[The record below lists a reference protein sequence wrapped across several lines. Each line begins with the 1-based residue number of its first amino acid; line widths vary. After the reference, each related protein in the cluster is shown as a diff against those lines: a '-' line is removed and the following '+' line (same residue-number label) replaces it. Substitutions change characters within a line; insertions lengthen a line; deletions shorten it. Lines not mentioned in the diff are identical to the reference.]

1 MNQLLFREKLTP
13 PIWGWVALTGFCLML
28 AVSVSAVFGDLVAAI
43 VFVILVVM
51 FIFVGYRFSPVVKVD
66 SEFIYANKAKL
77 PLSIIT
83 KATPLSITE
92 TTKIRGINA
101 DPKCF
106 SATSP
111 LINTSIRIDFE
122 DKDDPHTYW
131 LLSTRKPEELS
142 RGLAQKV

>member
-1 MNQLLFREKLTP
+1 
-13 PIWGWVALTGFCLML
+13 ML
-28 AVSVSAVFGDLVAAI
+28 AVSVSAVFGDLTAVI
-43 VFVILVVM
+43 VFVILVLL
-51 FIFVGYRFSPVVKVD
+51 FIFFGFKYSPVIKVD
-66 SEFIYANKAKL
+66 NEFLYANKTKL
-77 PLSIIT
+77 PLHIIK
-83 KATPLSITE
+83 KATPLSVSE
-92 TTKIRGINA
+92 TTKIRGVNA

-142 RGLAQKV
+142 RVLSQKL

>member
-28 AVSVSAVFGDLVAAI
+28 AVSVSAVFGDVIALI
-43 VFVILVVM
+43 VFTILVIL
-51 FIFVGYRFSPVVKVD
+51 FIFIGYKFSPVIKVD

-77 PLSIIT
+77 PLRIIN
-83 KATPLSITE
+83 KATPLSVSE

-131 LLSTRKPEELS
+131 LLSTRKPGELS
-142 RGLAQKV
+142 RVLSQKL

>member
-28 AVSVSAVFGDLVAAI
+28 AVSVSAVFGDLAAVI
-43 VFVILVVM
+43 VFVILVLL
-51 FIFVGYRFSPVVKVD
+51 FIFFGFKYSPVIKVD
-66 SEFIYANKAKL
+66 NEFLYANKAKL
-77 PLSIIT
+77 PLHIIK
-83 KATPLSITE
+83 KATPLSVSE
-92 TTKIRGINA
+92 TTKIRGVNA

-142 RGLAQKV
+142 RVLSQKL

>member
-28 AVSVSAVFGDLVAAI
+28 AVSVSAVFGDLAASI
-43 VFVILVVM
+43 VFVILVVI
-51 FIFVGYRFSPVVKVD
+51 FIFVGYRFSPVIKVD
-66 SEFIYANKAKL
+66 SQFIYANKAKL
-77 PLSIIT
+77 PISIIT

-111 LINTSIRIDFE
+111 LINTAIRIDFE

-142 RGLAQKV
+142 RVLEQKV

>member
-1 MNQLLFREKLTP
+1 MSQLLFREKLTP

-28 AVSVSAVFGDLVAAI
+28 AVSVSAVFGDLTAII
-43 VFVILVVM
+43 VFVILVLL
-51 FIFVGYRFSPVVKVD
+51 FIFFGFKYSPVIKVD
-66 SEFIYANKAKL
+66 NEFLYANKAKL
-77 PLSIIT
+77 PLHIIK
-83 KATPLSITE
+83 KASPLSVSE
-92 TTKIRGINA
+92 TTKIRGVNA

-142 RGLAQKV
+142 RVLSQKL

>member
-28 AVSVSAVFGDLVAAI
+28 AVSVSAVFGDLTAVI
-43 VFVILVVM
+43 VFVVLVLL
-51 FIFVGYRFSPVVKVD
+51 FIFFGIKYSPVIKVD
-66 SEFIYANKAKL
+66 NEFLYANKAKL
-77 PLSIIT
+77 PLHIIK
-83 KATPLSITE
+83 KATPLSVSE
-92 TTKIRGINA
+92 TTKIRGVNA

-142 RGLAQKV
+142 LVLSQKL

>member
-13 PIWGWVALTGFCLML
+13 PIWGWIALFGFCLML
-28 AVSVSAVFGDLVAAI
+28 AVSVSAVFGDLIAALVFI
-43 VFVILVVM
+43 LLVFV
-51 FIFVGYRFSPVVKVD
+51 FIFLGYKFSPVIKVD

-77 PLSIIT
+77 PLAIIN
-83 KATPLSITE
+83 KATPLSISE
-92 TTKIRGINA
+92 TAKIRGINA

-111 LINTSIRIDFE
+111 LINTSIRIDFD

-142 RGLAQKV
+142 RVLAQKV

>member
-28 AVSVSAVFGDLVAAI
+28 AVSVSAVFGDLTAVI
-43 VFVILVVM
+43 VFVVLVLL
-51 FIFVGYRFSPVVKVD
+51 FIFFGFKYSPVIKVD
-66 SEFIYANKAKL
+66 NEFLYANKAKL
-77 PLSIIT
+77 PLHIIK
-83 KATPLSITE
+83 KATPLSVSE
-92 TTKIRGINA
+92 TTKIRGVNA

-142 RGLAQKV
+142 RVLSQKL

>member
-1 MNQLLFREKLTP
+1 MSQLLFREKLTP

-28 AVSVSAVFGDLVAAI
+28 AVSVSAVFGDLTAVI
-43 VFVILVVM
+43 VFVILVLL
-51 FIFVGYRFSPVVKVD
+51 FIFFGFKYSPVIKVD
-66 SEFIYANKAKL
+66 NEFLYANKAKL
-77 PLSIIT
+77 PLHIIK
-83 KATPLSITE
+83 KASPLSVSE
-92 TTKIRGINA
+92 TTKIRGVNA

-142 RGLAQKV
+142 RVLSQKL

>member
-1 MNQLLFREKLTP
+1 MSQLLFREKLTP

-28 AVSVSAVFGDLVAAI
+28 AVSVSAVFGDLAAVI
-43 VFVILVVM
+43 VFVILVLL
-51 FIFVGYRFSPVVKVD
+51 FIFFGFKYSPVIKVD
-66 SEFIYANKAKL
+66 NEFLYANKAKL
-77 PLSIIT
+77 PLHIIK
-83 KATPLSITE
+83 KASPLSVSE
-92 TTKIRGINA
+92 TTKIRGVNA

-142 RGLAQKV
+142 RVLSQKL

>member
-28 AVSVSAVFGDLVAAI
+28 AVSVSAVFGDLAAAI

-106 SATSP
+106 SATTP

-142 RGLAQKV
+142 RVLAQKV

>member
-1 MNQLLFREKLTP
+1 MNQLQFREKLTP

-28 AVSVSAVFGDLVAAI
+28 AVSVSAVFGDLTAVI
-43 VFVILVVM
+43 VFVVLVLL
-51 FIFVGYRFSPVVKVD
+51 FIFFGFKYSPVIKVD
-66 SEFIYANKAKL
+66 NEFLYANKAKL
-77 PLSIIT
+77 PLHIIK
-83 KATPLSITE
+83 KATPLSVSE
-92 TTKIRGINA
+92 TTKIRGVNA

-142 RGLAQKV
+142 RVLSQKL

>member
-1 MNQLLFREKLTP
+1 MNQLLFREKLSP

-28 AVSVSAVFGDLVAAI
+28 AVSVSAVFGDLTAVI
-43 VFVILVVM
+43 VFVILVLF
-51 FIFVGYRFSPVVKVD
+51 FIFFGYKYSPVIKVD
-66 SEFIYANKAKL
+66 NEFLYANKAKL
-77 PLSIIT
+77 PLNIIT
-83 KATPLSITE
+83 QATPLSVSE

-122 DKDDPHTYW
+122 DKHDPHTYW

-142 RGLAQKV
+142 RVLSQKH

>member
-28 AVSVSAVFGDLVAAI
+28 AVSVSAVFGDLTAVI
-43 VFVILVVM
+43 VFVILVLL
-51 FIFVGYRFSPVVKVD
+51 FIFFGFKYSPIIKVD
-66 SEFIYANKAKL
+66 NEFLYANKAKL
-77 PLSIIT
+77 PLHIIK
-83 KATPLSITE
+83 KATPLSVSE
-92 TTKIRGINA
+92 TTKIRGVNA

-142 RGLAQKV
+142 RVLSQKL

>member
-28 AVSVSAVFGDLVAAI
+28 AVSVSAVFGDLAAAI

-51 FIFVGYRFSPVVKVD
+51 FIFVGYRFSPVIKVD

-101 DPKCF
+101 DLKCF
-106 SATSP
+106 SATTP

-142 RGLAQKV
+142 RVLAQKV

>member
-1 MNQLLFREKLTP
+1 
-13 PIWGWVALTGFCLML
+13 
-28 AVSVSAVFGDLVAAI
+28 VSVSAVFGDVIAAI
-43 VFVILVVM
+43 VFAILLIL
-51 FIFVGYRFSPVVKVD
+51 FIFIGYKFSPVIKVD
-66 SEFIYANKAKL
+66 SEFIYANKTKL
-77 PLSIIT
+77 PLRIIK
-83 KATPLSITE
+83 KATPLSVSE

-142 RGLAQKV
+142 RVLSQKV

>member
-28 AVSVSAVFGDLVAAI
+28 AVSVSAVFGDLTAII
-43 VFVILVVM
+43 VFVILVLL
-51 FIFVGYRFSPVVKVD
+51 FIFFGFKYSPVIKVD
-66 SEFIYANKAKL
+66 NEFLYANKAKL
-77 PLSIIT
+77 PLHIIK
-83 KATPLSITE
+83 KAKPLSVSE
-92 TTKIRGINA
+92 TTKIRGVNA

-122 DKDDPHTYW
+122 DKGDPHTYW

-142 RGLAQKV
+142 RVLSQKL

>member
-28 AVSVSAVFGDLVAAI
+28 AVSVSAVFGDLLALI
-43 VFVILVVM
+43 VFVILVLF
-51 FIFVGYRFSPVVKVD
+51 FILLSFKFSPVIKVD
-66 SEFIYANKAKL
+66 NEFLYSNKAKL
-77 PLSIIT
+77 PLHIIK
-83 KATPLSITE
+83 KATPLSVSE

-142 RGLAQKV
+142 RVLSQKL

>member
-1 MNQLLFREKLTP
+1 MSQLLFREKLTP

-28 AVSVSAVFGDLVAAI
+28 AVSVSAVFGDITAVI
-43 VFVILVVM
+43 VFVILVLL
-51 FIFVGYRFSPVVKVD
+51 FIFFGFKYSPVIKVD
-66 SEFIYANKAKL
+66 NEFLYANKAKL
-77 PLSIIT
+77 PLHIIK
-83 KATPLSITE
+83 KATPLSVSE
-92 TTKIRGINA
+92 TTKIRGVNA

-142 RGLAQKV
+142 RVLSQKL

>member
-28 AVSVSAVFGDLVAAI
+28 AVSVSAVFGDLTAVI
-43 VFVILVVM
+43 VFVILVLL
-51 FIFVGYRFSPVVKVD
+51 FIFFGFKYSPVIKVD
-66 SEFIYANKAKL
+66 NEFLYANKAKL
-77 PLSIIT
+77 PLHIIK
-83 KATPLSITE
+83 KATPLSVSE
-92 TTKIRGINA
+92 TTKIRGVNA

-142 RGLAQKV
+142 RVLSQKL

>member
-1 MNQLLFREKLTP
+1 MSQLLFREKLTP

-28 AVSVSAVFGDLVAAI
+28 AVSVSAVFGDLTAVI
-43 VFVILVVM
+43 VFVILVLL
-51 FIFVGYRFSPVVKVD
+51 FIFFGFKYSPVIKVD
-66 SEFIYANKAKL
+66 KEFLYANKAKL
-77 PLSIIT
+77 PLHIIK
-83 KATPLSITE
+83 KATPLSVSE
-92 TTKIRGINA
+92 TTKIRGVNA

-142 RGLAQKV
+142 RVLSQKL